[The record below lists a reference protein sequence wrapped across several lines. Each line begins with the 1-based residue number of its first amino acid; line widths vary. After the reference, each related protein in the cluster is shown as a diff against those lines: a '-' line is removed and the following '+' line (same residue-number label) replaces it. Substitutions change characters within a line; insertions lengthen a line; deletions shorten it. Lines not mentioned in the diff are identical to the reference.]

1 MRPVP
6 IFITT
11 VVMLAS
17 LSGAVKADYYRWTD
31 DKGVT
36 HFTDKPKTPDSQA
49 IDFRR
54 PTVIPIA
61 DNNRRRG
68 DRLQG
73 LQPEAQ
79 QNSTRSMPDS
89 TAQKGAQRDATQLAL
104 QRTCEN
110 YANRIDNIESQ
121 LRAGGY
127 SASGGNR
134 LRRDRRELTS
144 KRTWE
149 CLRKP

>member
-6 IFITT
+6 ILIAAT
-11 VVMLAS
+11 VVLIS
-17 LSGAVKADYYRWTD
+17 LSGAAKADYYRWTD
-31 DKGVT
+31 ANGVT
-36 HFTDKPKTPDSQA
+36 HFTDKPKTPGSQA
-49 IDFRR
+49 IDFRA

-73 LQPEAQ
+73 LQPDTP
-79 QNSTRSMPDS
+79 QNSASATSEGKN
-89 TAQKGAQRDATQLAL
+89 QKDVQSNAAQLAR
-104 QRTCEN
+104 QKTCEN
-110 YANRIDNIESQ
+110 YADRIGNIESR

-134 LRRDRRELTS
+134 LRRDRRELAS
-144 KRTWE
+144 KRAWE
-149 CLRKP
+149 CLRNQ

>member
-17 LSGAVKADYYRWTD
+17 LSGAVKADYYRWID
-31 DKGVT
+31 DNGVT
-36 HFTDKPKTPDSQA
+36 HFTDKPQAPDSQA
-49 IDFRR
+49 IEFRR

-61 DNNRRRG
+61 DNNRNRD

-73 LQPEAQ
+73 LQPEKLQIPAKPMSDGKAQ
-79 QNSTRSMPDS
+79 K
-89 TAQKGAQRDATQLAL
+89 TAQSNAAQLAR
-104 QRTCEN
+104 QKTCEN
-110 YANRIDNIESQ
+110 YADRIGSIESR

-127 SASGGNR
+127 SVSQGNR
-134 LRRDRRELTS
+134 LRRNRRKLTS

-149 CLRKP
+149 CLRQQ

>member
-6 IFITT
+6 ISITAM
-11 VVMLAS
+11 VVLLG
-17 LSGAVKADYYRWTD
+17 LSGAAKADYYRWTD
-31 DKGVT
+31 ANGVT
-36 HFTDKPKTPDSQA
+36 HFTDKPKTPGSQA

-61 DNNRRRG
+61 DNNRRRS

-79 QNSTRSMPDS
+79 QSSVRPVSDDKTQKS
-89 TAQKGAQRDATQLAL
+89 AQSNVDQLA
-104 QRTCEN
+104 RRKTCDN
-110 YANRIDNIESQ
+110 YADRIDNIESR

-127 SASGGNR
+127 SASRGNR
-134 LRRDRRELTS
+134 LRRDRRELAS
-144 KRTWE
+144 KRVWE
-149 CLRKP
+149 CLRR

>member
-6 IFITT
+6 ISITAIM
-11 VVMLAS
+11 VLVS
-17 LSGAVKADYYRWTD
+17 LSGAAKADYYRWTD
-31 DKGVT
+31 ANGVT
-36 HFTDKPKTPDSQA
+36 HFTDKPKTPGSQA

-61 DNNRRRG
+61 ENNRRRG

-73 LQPEAQ
+73 LQPDTQENSASAMSEGKAQTGAQSNAAQIAQ
-79 QNSTRSMPDS
+79 Q
-89 TAQKGAQRDATQLAL
+89 K
-104 QRTCEN
+104 TCEN
-110 YANRIDNIESQ
+110 YADRISNIESR

-127 SASGGNR
+127 SASSGNR

-149 CLRKP
+149 CLRR

>member
-17 LSGAVKADYYRWTD
+17 LSGAVKADYYRWID
-31 DKGVT
+31 DNGVT

-49 IDFRR
+49 IEFRR

-61 DNNRRRG
+61 DNNRRRV

-73 LQPEAQ
+73 FQSETQ
-79 QNSTRSMPDS
+79 QNSARPVSDGK
-89 TAQKGAQRDATQLAL
+89 AQKDTQSNAAQLA
-104 QRTCEN
+104 QQKTCEN
-110 YANRIDNIESQ
+110 YANRIGNIESR

-127 SASGGNR
+127 SASSGNR
-134 LRRDRRELTS
+134 
-144 KRTWE
+144 
-149 CLRKP
+149 CVCVCFFG

>member
-6 IFITT
+6 ISITAIM
-11 VVMLAS
+11 VLVS
-17 LSGAVKADYYRWTD
+17 LSGAAKADYYRWTD
-31 DKGVT
+31 VNGVT
-36 HFTDKPKTPDSQA
+36 HFTDKPKTPGSQA
-49 IDFRR
+49 IDFHA

-68 DRLQG
+68 ERLQG

-79 QNSTRSMPDS
+79 QNSPSQISDGKAR
-89 TAQKGAQRDATQLAL
+89 KGAQSNAAQIA
-104 QRTCEN
+104 QQKTCEN
-110 YANRIDNIESQ
+110 YADRIDNIESR

-134 LRRDRRELTS
+134 LRRDRRELAS

-149 CLRKP
+149 CLRR

>member
-6 IFITT
+6 ISIAV
-11 VVMLAS
+11 VVMLVS
-17 LSGAVKADYYRWTD
+17 LSGAAKADYYRWTD
-31 DKGVT
+31 ANGVT
-36 HFTDKPKTPDSQA
+36 HFTDKPKTPGSQA
-49 IDFRR
+49 INFRR

-73 LQPEAQ
+73 LQPDTPKNSVQGKAQKPAQANAAQIAQ
-79 QNSTRSMPDS
+79 Q
-89 TAQKGAQRDATQLAL
+89 K
-104 QRTCEN
+104 TCEN
-110 YANRIDNIESQ
+110 YADRIGNIESR

-127 SASGGNR
+127 SASRGNR

-149 CLRKP
+149 CLRR

>member
-6 IFITT
+6 ISLAAM
-11 VVMLAS
+11 VVLVS
-17 LSGAVKADYYRWTD
+17 LSGAAKADYYRWTD
-31 DKGVT
+31 ANGVT
-36 HFTDKPKTPDSQA
+36 HFTDKPKTPGSQA

-73 LQPEAQ
+73 LQPEKL
-79 QNSTRSMPDS
+79 QNSASALSDGK
-89 TAQKGAQRDATQLAL
+89 AQKGAQSNATQIA
-104 QRTCEN
+104 QKKTCEN
-110 YANRIDNIESQ
+110 YADRIDNIESR

-127 SASGGNR
+127 SASRGNR
-134 LRRDRRELTS
+134 LRRDRRELAS
-144 KRTWE
+144 KRAWE
-149 CLRKP
+149 CLRNQ

>member
-6 IFITT
+6 ISLAAM
-11 VVMLAS
+11 VVLVS
-17 LSGAVKADYYRWTD
+17 LSGAAKADYYRWTD
-31 DKGVT
+31 ANGVT
-36 HFTDKPKTPDSQA
+36 HFTDKPKTPGSQA

-61 DNNRRRG
+61 DNNRRRS

-79 QNSTRSMPDS
+79 QSSVRPVSDDKTQKS
-89 TAQKGAQRDATQLAL
+89 AQSNVDQLA
-104 QRTCEN
+104 RRKTCDN
-110 YANRIDNIESQ
+110 YADRIDNIESR

-127 SASGGNR
+127 SASRGNR
-134 LRRDRRELTS
+134 LRRDRRELAS
-144 KRTWE
+144 KRVWE
-149 CLRKP
+149 CLRR